1 MKVYVRTANAQVG
14 CSDLSG
20 GRTHRCHADA
30 RARALKLGELPGD
43 LSFTILGKRFF
54 FPFTTTIL
62 LSFLAWLLMRLL

>member
-1 MKVYVRTANAQVG
+1 MLKWVVVIFLVVVLTGVMQTRG
-14 CSDLSG
+14 
-20 GRTHRCHADA
+20 
-30 RARALKLGELPGD
+30 ARALKLGELPGD